1 MRRDSARLAAVVV
14 AVLLALPA
22 TALGATNGGPD
33 SGTAA
38 AGPAAP
44 PAPGPG
50 TPAAAPLPTPSPE
63 ALRARWAGLARLTAE
78 VTQVKEGRY
87 WARPLE
93 SRIRL
98 RYAAGRIEWETLTP
112 VASLVTIAGDRITVA
127 AAGAPPREL
136 DAAKDPRFAGL
147 LRFLRALLALDLDA
161 VERDFVLAYG
171 PGEIVATPREGSA
184 MQLFTAIR
192 MRFDAAGELVGLDLE
207 TASERTR
214 LSFHEV
220 RREKGA

>member
-1 MRRDSARLAAVVV
+1 MSVLPVGLALLLLAAPVE
-14 AVLLALPA
+14 
-22 TALGATNGGPD
+22 
-33 SGTAA
+33 
-38 AGPAAP
+38 AP
-44 PAPGPG
+44 PGPPPGEAPTPG
-50 TPAAAPLPTPSPE
+50 DTPTPSPE
-63 ALRARWAGLARLTAE
+63 ALRARWAGLTSLTAE

-98 RYAAGRIEWETLTP
+98 RYSAARIEWETVDP
-112 VASLVTIAGDRITVA
+112 VASLVTIEGERITVA
-127 AAGAPPREL
+127 AAGAPPRAL

-147 LRFLRALLALDLDA
+147 LRFLRALLALDLPA

-184 MQLFTAIR
+184 LRLFTSIR
-192 MRFDAAGELVGLDLE
+192 MRFDREGELAGLDLE

-214 LSFHEV
+214 LAFRDVKRE
-220 RREKGA
+220 RRE